1 MERCLMIGLVVAA
14 LCGASTLAL
23 ARPPT
28 VMNSPGYDARLQE
41 SRKALGNS
49 QTVTTPSDAPGDQA
63 EAQQE
68 EARKLMVSS
77 LSPSSPA
84 CSASG

>member
-1 MERCLMIGLVVAA
+1 MERCLMIALVVAA

-49 QTVTTPSDAPGDQA
+49 QTVTTPSDAPA
-63 EAQQE
+63 TKPK
-68 EARKLMVSS
+68 RSKKK
-77 LSPSSPA
+77 PA
-84 CSASG
+84 N

>member
-1 MERCLMIGLVVAA
+1 MTMLTLAA
-14 LCGASTLAL
+14 LCGASTLAH

-49 QTVTTPSDAPGDQA
+49 QTAQTPGTSPVTTPKKSKKKHPN
-63 EAQQE
+63 
-68 EARKLMVSS
+68 
-77 LSPSSPA
+77 
-84 CSASG
+84 

>member
-1 MERCLMIGLVVAA
+1 MERCLMIGLALAA
-14 LCGASTLAL
+14 LCGASTLAH

-49 QTVTTPSDAPGDQA
+49 QAVTTPSDAPA
-63 EAQQE
+63 TKPK
-68 EARKLMVSS
+68 RSKKK
-77 LSPSSPA
+77 PA
-84 CSASG
+84 N

>member
-1 MERCLMIGLVVAA
+1 MRRYLMIGVALA
-14 LCGASTLAL
+14 TLCGVSTLAH

-49 QTVTTPSDAPGDQA
+49 QATTTAPVDASVAKP
-63 EAQQE
+63 
-68 EARKLMVSS
+68 KHSKKK
-77 LSPSSPA
+77 
-84 CSASG
+84 SAN

>member
-1 MERCLMIGLVVAA
+1 MRRYLMAVLTLTAF
-14 LCGASTLAL
+14 CGASTLAH

-49 QTVTTPSDAPGDQA
+49 PTPAAPVNPMAPGP
-63 EAQQE
+63 
-68 EARKLMVSS
+68 KHSKKKH
-77 LSPSSPA
+77 PN
-84 CSASG
+84 

>member
-1 MERCLMIGLVVAA
+1 MKNCLMIGLTLAA
-14 LCGASTLAL
+14 LCAASSLAE

-49 QTVTTPSDAPGDQA
+49 QTATTPADAPVAAPKRNKKKQ
-63 EAQQE
+63 
-68 EARKLMVSS
+68 
-77 LSPSSPA
+77 PN
-84 CSASG
+84 

>member
-1 MERCLMIGLVVAA
+1 MKYGLTFVLTLTAFCAA
-14 LCGASTLAL
+14 SSFAE

-49 QTVTTPSDAPGDQA
+49 QTATTPSDAQVTKSKRSKKKHPN
-63 EAQQE
+63 
-68 EARKLMVSS
+68 
-77 LSPSSPA
+77 
-84 CSASG
+84 